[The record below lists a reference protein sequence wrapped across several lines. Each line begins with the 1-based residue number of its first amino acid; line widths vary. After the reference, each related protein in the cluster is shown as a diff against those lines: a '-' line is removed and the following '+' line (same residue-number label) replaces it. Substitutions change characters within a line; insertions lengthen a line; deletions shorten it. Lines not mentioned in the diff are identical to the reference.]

1 MKAICAISYRIERQ
15 GVMSTTVKTRAEHLA
30 WCKERALAEANFYPH
45 DPKQGIISMM
55 SDLGKHPETN
65 DETLRMLCMFQL
77 TSGKNS
83 KAEVM
88 KFING
93 FN

>member
-1 MKAICAISYRIERQ
+1 MTRQ
-15 GVMSTTVKTRAEHLA
+15 EHIQ
-30 WCKERALAEANFYPH
+30 WCKNRAIEEINFYPN

-65 DETLRMLCMFQL
+65 KESLKALCLFQL
-77 TSGKNS
+77 SSGRNNKQD
-83 KAEVM
+83 VI